1 MCGAM
6 ILQVNLE
13 ILSGKHRGF
22 ATMRTCNRES
32 TAFRVMSAER
42 IENEFF
48 VTVTTGD

>member
-1 MCGAM
+1 ML
-6 ILQVNLE
+6 LQMHLE
-13 ILSGKHRGF
+13 ILPGQHRGF

-32 TAFRVMSAER
+32 ATFRVMSAER